1 MTRPERFIVKN
12 DGQCPDAVLA
22 GMAWLAERGGGNAV
36 FPDAGALRAV
46 FPAARTDAG
55 RRRVESELA
64 RRDIRLDITR
74 GRIHVISERTL
85 LIYPTAQMLED
96 YERIA
101 EWQHPESVL
110 VISWSKGQCRE
121 WFEKHAPTCLPGGH
135 AGNDE
140 YKAMCD
146 RMGVEY
152 W

>member
-1 MTRPERFIVKN
+1 MTGPERYIVKS
-12 DGQCPDAVLA
+12 DGPCPDAVIA
-22 GMAWLAERGGGNAV
+22 GMAWLVGRGGGTAVFPSAGAFRSV
-36 FPDAGALRAV
+36 FPDAGT
-46 FPAARTDAG
+46 AAR
-55 RRRVESELA
+55 RRRVEAELA
-64 RRDIRLDITR
+64 GRGIRLDITR
-74 GRIHVISERTL
+74 GRMHAVSERTL
-85 LIYPTAQMLED
+85 LVYPTERMLED

-121 WFEKHAPTCLPGGH
+121 WFEKHAPTCLPGGR
-135 AGNDE
+135 AGDDE

>member
-1 MTRPERFIVKN
+1 MTGPERYIVKS
-12 DGQCPDAVLA
+12 DGHCPDAVYA
-22 GMAWLAERGGGNAV
+22 GMAWLAKRGGGAAV

-64 RRDIRLDITR
+64 RRGIRLDVTR

-85 LIYPTAQMLED
+85 LVYPTEQMLED
-96 YERIA
+96 YEGIA
-101 EWQHPESVL
+101 EWRHPESVL
-110 VISWSKGQCRE
+110 VISWNKGSCRKWYE
-121 WFEKHAPTCLPGGH
+121 ERRPECLPGGR
-135 AGNDE
+135 AADDE

-146 RMGVEY
+146 SMGVEY